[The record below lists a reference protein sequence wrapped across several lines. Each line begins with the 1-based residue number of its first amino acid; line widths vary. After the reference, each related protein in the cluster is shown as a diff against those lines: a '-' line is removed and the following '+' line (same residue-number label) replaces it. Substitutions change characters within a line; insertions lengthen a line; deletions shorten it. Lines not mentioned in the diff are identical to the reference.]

1 MKNIN
6 SIITRLIPT
15 LNNIFNTNGKNVE
28 AIILYGSE
36 ARGTATEE
44 SDIDIAVII
53 EHYTEEMHQ
62 QMIDAVVDLEL
73 EYNKVISVLLI
84 NNTQFNVWKNVSPF
98 YKNIKKD
105 GILREK
111 TPSFNIKVS
120 IIRCFRIASLRWS

>member
-84 NNTQFNVWKNVSPF
+84 NNTEFNVWKNVSPF
-98 YKNIKKD
+98 YKNRKKD
-105 GILREK
+105 GIGLWK
-111 TPSFNIKVS
+111 
-120 IIRCFRIASLRWS
+120 AA

>member
-98 YKNIKKD
+98 YTNIKKD
-105 GILREK
+105 GIELWK
-111 TPSFNIKVS
+111 
-120 IIRCFRIASLRWS
+120 AA

>member
-28 AIILYGSE
+28 TIILYGSE

-53 EHYTEEMHQ
+53 EHYTEEMH
-62 QMIDAVVDLEL
+62 L
-73 EYNKVISVLLI
+73 YPK
-84 NNTQFNVWKNVSPF
+84 W
-98 YKNIKKD
+98 
-105 GILREK
+105 
-111 TPSFNIKVS
+111 
-120 IIRCFRIASLRWS
+120 

>member
-84 NNTQFNVWKNVSPF
+84 NNTQFNVWIMSLPF
-98 YKNIKKD
+98 IK
-105 GILREK
+105 
-111 TPSFNIKVS
+111 T
-120 IIRCFRIASLRWS
+120 

>member
-53 EHYTEEMHQ
+53 EYYTEEMHQ

-98 YKNIKKD
+98 FKNIKKD
-105 GILREK
+105 GIELWK
-111 TPSFNIKVS
+111 
-120 IIRCFRIASLRWS
+120 AA

>member
-6 SIITRLIPT
+6 SIITKLIPT

-98 YKNIKKD
+98 YKNIKRMVLNYGKQ
-105 GILREK
+105 LN
-111 TPSFNIKVS
+111 SFSKIQ
-120 IIRCFRIASLRWS
+120 IRMLSRCY